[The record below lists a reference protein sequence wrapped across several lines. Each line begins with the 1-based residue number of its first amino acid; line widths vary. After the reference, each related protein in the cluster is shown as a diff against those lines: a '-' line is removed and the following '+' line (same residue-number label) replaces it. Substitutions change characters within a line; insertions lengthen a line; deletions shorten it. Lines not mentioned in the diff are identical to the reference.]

1 MYEDIKRLLE
11 NYKPTNNT
19 EQDAEIQRML
29 SLCFQVIMRLET
41 QNGELVEKILKI
53 ERVESTLLNEIESI
67 KNKTSDFL
75 GSWVRYNW

>member
-1 MYEDIKRLLE
+1 MYEDIKKLLE

-75 GSWVRYNW
+75 GGWIRYNW

>member
-1 MYEDIKRLLE
+1 
-11 NYKPTNNT
+11 
-19 EQDAEIQRML
+19 
-29 SLCFQVIMRLET
+29 MRLET

>member
-1 MYEDIKRLLE
+1 MYEDIKNLLE
-11 NYKPTNNT
+11 NYESTNNV
-19 EQDAEIQRML
+19 EQDAKIKQML
-29 SLCFQVIMRLET
+29 SLCFQTIMRLDT

>member
-1 MYEDIKRLLE
+1 MYEDLKNLLE
-11 NYKPTNNT
+11 HYEPTNNL
-19 EQDAEIQRML
+19 EQDTKIKQML
-29 SLCFQVIMRLET
+29 SLCFQTIMRLDT

-75 GSWVRYNW
+75 GSWIRYNW